1 MGAEDA
7 PLIHR
12 DGDSNNSI
20 AQASE
25 IVNEWTV
32 MSGLCCERSR
42 SPPQAPRSILSLS
55 MPLCCFSSSS
65 FERVQVLVSIPVN
78 VNGLALGMV
87 GLGVAWQAAAEILL
101 LPPPLMLLSDLIALL
116 TLNIAGTLV
125 VLYIVPPPAHFQPL
139 SR

>member
-1 MGAEDA
+1 
-7 PLIHR
+7 
-12 DGDSNNSI
+12 
-20 AQASE
+20 
-25 IVNEWTV
+25 
-32 MSGLCCERSR
+32 
-42 SPPQAPRSILSLS
+42 

-65 FERVQVLVSIPVN
+65 FERVQVLGSIPVN

-125 VLYIVPPPAHFQPL
+125 LLYIVPPPAHFQAL